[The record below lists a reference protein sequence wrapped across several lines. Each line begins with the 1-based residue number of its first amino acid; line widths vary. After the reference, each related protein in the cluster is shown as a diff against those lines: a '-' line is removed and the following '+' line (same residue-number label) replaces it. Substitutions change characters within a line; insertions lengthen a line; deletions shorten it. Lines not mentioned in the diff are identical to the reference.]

1 MLIEKLYWI
10 TNEIARMQVILVFMQ
25 LEIREMQRSKVVI
38 NFFSKDGNF
47 SLLTSSFN
55 FYLIINENF

>member
-1 MLIEKLYWI
+1 MLIEKLYWS

-25 LEIREMQRSKVVI
+25 LESHEMQRSKAI
-38 NFFSKDGNF
+38 NFFPKDGNF

-55 FYLIINENF
+55 FSLIIDENI